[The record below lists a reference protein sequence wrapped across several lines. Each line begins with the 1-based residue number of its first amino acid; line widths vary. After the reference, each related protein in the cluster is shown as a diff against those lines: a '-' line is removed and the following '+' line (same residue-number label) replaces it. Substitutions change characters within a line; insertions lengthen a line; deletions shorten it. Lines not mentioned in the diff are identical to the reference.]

1 MIELFTTIG
10 FILAGYSVI
19 ANDSVQ
25 TLGTWIASNREKFKW
40 TTLWAAAAGVLVLTL
55 TYGWYFE
62 GHDISFGRLDKIPYK
77 APQWYHAIAPLALVL
92 LTRRGIPVS
101 TSFLVLSAFASTFV
115 LEKMLFKS
123 IMGYG
128 LAAIVA
134 YALWLVISRF
144 VNEKEDVSKGSKKF
158 WRTFQWLSTGFLWFT
173 WLSHDVANIAV
184 FLPRELEWYQLILVI
199 VFFVIGL
206 GYIFYKQGGAIQQI
220 VLDKQSTKYVRS
232 ATLIDLV
239 YAFLL
244 LYFKQLNNIP
254 MSTTWVFV
262 GLLCGRELALNT
274 GVTKKGN
281 LKTIFPIVAKD
292 FLKLIV
298 GLLVSVAIVL
308 AIHYG
313 TDQGN
318 MDENLPSTT
327 TETEVV
333 ETVDE
338 GAAAVEA
345 AAEEPTAVE
354 AVVEGEPME
363 DAIKPTEEDG
373 EVTVSEPTGQAID

>member
-1 MIELFTTIG
+1 MLELFTIVG

-25 TLGTWIASNREKFKW
+25 TLGTWIASNRDKFKW
-40 TTLWAAAAGVLVLTL
+40 TTLWAAASSVLVVTL
-55 TYGWYFE
+55 VYGFYME
-62 GHDISFGRLDKIPYK
+62 GGDISFGRLDKIPYK
-77 APQWYHAIAPLALVL
+77 QPEWYHALAPLALVL

-101 TSFLVLSAFASTFV
+101 TSFLVLSAFAPTPV
-115 LEKMLFKS
+115 LEDMLLKS
-123 IMGYG
+123 VMGYG
-128 LAAIVA
+128 LAAVVA
-134 YALWLVISRF
+134 YVMWLVISRF
-144 VNEKEDVSKGSKKF
+144 VDEKEDVSKKTKKF
-158 WRTFQWLSTGFLWFT
+158 WRVFQWLSTGFLWFT

-184 FLPRELEWYQLILVI
+184 FLPRELTELQLIMI
-199 VFFVIGL
+199 IAFFVAGL
-206 GYIFYKQGGAIQQI
+206 GWIFYKQGGAIQQI

-274 GVTKKGN
+274 GLTKKGN
-281 LKTIFPIVAKD
+281 LKSIFPIVAKD

-298 GLLVSVAIVL
+298 GLLVSVSIVL

-313 TDQGN
+313 TDQDG
-318 MDENLPSTT
+318 DGPLETPPIELPTQALAP
-327 TETEVV
+327 V
-333 ETVDE
+333 E
-338 GAAAVEA
+338 
-345 AAEEPTAVE
+345 
-354 AVVEGEPME
+354 
-363 DAIKPTEEDG
+363 
-373 EVTVSEPTGQAID
+373 